1 MSSRIFESTKNNIN
15 YTTAVLREKKNTKTK
30 AVFWKVNRTNPED
43 GIGLK
48 IGRYKNDM
56 WEDPVSAKPKSELTL
71 DHEELTSLIRFIS
84 DNYKPLMLGAGT
96 YIKAD
101 SLDVELAKKLQNA
114 FSKSDSNGVAKFLVQ
129 NNILSND
136 VTGLVEFC
144 HRESALLEYE
154 KALNEDRPE
163 SFWQKWFEKN
173 NWILGNEF
181 VRILDDRNIDTK
193 NIADYLMETFDGFVD
208 IVEIKRPDGELQFW
222 SKTRDHDNLI
232 PSQDL
237 IKAITQTQNYVQS
250 LEEEMDSR
258 KTQERL
264 DGSIIVK
271 PRATLIFG
279 RSDNWSDDERKAF
292 RILNAGYKDLTILTY
307 DQVLS
312 RAKKE
317 LNIAK
322 DQDNKRKKS

>member
-1 MSSRIFESTKNNIN
+1 
-15 YTTAVLREKKNTKTK
+15 
-30 AVFWKVNRTNPED
+30 
-43 GIGLK
+43 
-48 IGRYKNDM
+48 M

-154 KALNEDRPE
+154 KALNEDRSE